1 MFRKALYDTLIN
13 NKQIFTIMNILVFKT
28 NITTRQQVSSVHGLL
43 MAMADI
49 KQYNFDL
56 EDCDNVLRVVSN
68 NLEPKT
74 ISSALK
80 VAGFSCEEL
89 V

>member
-1 MFRKALYDTLIN
+1 
-13 NKQIFTIMNILVFKT
+13 MNILVFKT
-28 NITTRQQVSSVHGLL
+28 NVTTKQQVSSVHNLL
-43 MAMADI
+43 TAMTDI

-68 NLEPKT
+68 NLEAQT
-74 ISSALK
+74 ISSALQ

>member
-1 MFRKALYDTLIN
+1 
-13 NKQIFTIMNILVFKT
+13 MNILVFKT

-49 KQYNFDL
+49 TQYNFDL

-68 NLEPKT
+68 NLEAQT
-74 ISSALK
+74 ISRALQ

>member
-1 MFRKALYDTLIN
+1 
-13 NKQIFTIMNILVFKT
+13 MNILVFKT
-28 NITTRQQVSSVHGLL
+28 NVTTKQQVSSVHNLL
-43 MAMADI
+43 TAMTDI
-49 KQYNFDL
+49 EQYNFDL

-68 NLEPKT
+68 NLEAQT
-74 ISSALK
+74 ISSALQ

>member
-1 MFRKALYDTLIN
+1 
-13 NKQIFTIMNILVFKT
+13 MNVLVFKT
-28 NITTRQQVSSVHGLL
+28 NVTTAQQVSSVQNLL
-43 MAMADI
+43 TAMADI

-68 NLEPKT
+68 NLEAQT
-74 ISSALK
+74 ISRALQ